1 MYENFK
7 YAPEDVAEWTAEM
20 KSNLMQNKGTDDLG
34 DFGARVIARFVEK
47 NPLRYRDFGPYWW
60 AVKEILIRKG
70 LGRGKMTNAT
80 VAAAYCGTND
90 DETMAA
96 AQTFAD
102 YYRATYFIG
111 TQTFPLND
119 DDADEW
125 ILYDPDYENP
135 QE

>member
-1 MYENFK
+1 MDGRNE
-7 YAPEDVAEWTAEM
+7 VQSHAEQRYGRFRGFRCASHCAIRRKEPASLSRLRPVLVGREGDSDPQGTRAR
-20 KSNLMQNKGTDDLG
+20 QND
-34 DFGARVIARFVEK
+34 E
-47 NPLRYRDFGPYWW
+47 RYCG
-60 AVKEILIRKG
+60 
-70 LGRGKMTNAT
+70 
-80 VAAAYCGTND
+80 CGTND

>member
-1 MYENFK
+1 M
-7 YAPEDVAEWTAEM
+7 
-20 KSNLMQNKGTDDLG
+20 
-34 DFGARVIARFVEK
+34 
-47 NPLRYRDFGPYWW
+47 
-60 AVKEILIRKG
+60 
-70 LGRGKMTNAT
+70 
-80 VAAAYCGTND
+80 AAAYCGTND

>member
-34 DFGARVIARFVEK
+34 GFGARVIARFVEK

-70 LGRGKMTNAT
+70 LARGKMTNAT

-90 DETMAA
+90 G
-96 AQTFAD
+96 Q
-102 YYRATYFIG
+102 
-111 TQTFPLND
+111 
-119 DDADEW
+119 
-125 ILYDPDYENP
+125 
-135 QE
+135 